1 LHENTGD
8 VLFTVGKLNVLMLVS
23 YPQNAEKQR
32 RRRRWRRGIQT
43 DMATEGRLHLCHKF
57 IALHSTVHSH
67 KTYD

>member
-8 VLFTVGKLNVLMLVS
+8 VLFTVGKLIVFMLVS
-23 YPQNAEKQR
+23 YPQNTEKQR
-32 RRRRWRRGIQT
+32 RRRWRRRGMRT

-57 IALHSTVHSH
+57 IALHSRVHSH